1 MKTFTLLAIIA
12 PVTLLAGP
20 RNSVHYAIPAEA
32 CDAGGGA
39 STSAGYANVG
49 NIGGFGG
56 ISSVAAKTAKH
67 GYIGQL
73 YEVKTVT
80 IAANPPSVDEG
91 AATQLSATATL
102 DDGSLLKPAA
112 SQVQWSVDSGPIS
125 GISPTGVATAA
136 VVYQNEIATVRG
148 RFQASGLLDLAVI
161 NSNPDN
167 YGLYAGDGLDDGW
180 QVQHFGV
187 GNPLAG
193 PANDPDADGQS
204 NYFEYYATTDPMD
217 ALSLFRLRIA
227 NVEGRPTHKDIIFSP
242 VSPKREYRVE
252 YKMDLSIPGF
262 APLTDPPVSDN
273 ADERTVRDENATDP
287 TRFYRVAIGI
297 P

>member
-1 MKTFTLLAIIA
+1 MVLAPAALI
-12 PVTLLAGP
+12 AGP
-20 RNSVHYAIPAEA
+20 RSSSHYAIPTEA
-32 CDAGGGA
+32 CDGGGGSSA
-39 STSAGYANVG
+39 SAAYSHIG
-49 NIGGFGG
+49 NIGGFVG
-56 ISSVAAKTAKH
+56 ISTAASKTAKH

-80 IAANPPSVDEG
+80 LAANPPSVDEG

-102 DDGSLLKPAA
+102 DDGTLLKPAA
-112 SQVQWSVDSGPIS
+112 SQVRWSVDSGPIS

-136 VVYQNEIATVRG
+136 IVYQNEIATVRG
-148 RFQASGLLDLAVI
+148 RFHVSGLLNLTVI

-167 YGLYAGDGLDDGW
+167 YGSYAGDGIDDAW
-180 QVQHFGV
+180 QVEHFGV

-193 PANDPDADGQS
+193 PGNDPDADGQN
-204 NYFEYYATTDPMD
+204 NYFEYYATTDPMN

-227 NVEGRPTHKDIIFSP
+227 NVDGRPTQKNIIFSP

-252 YKMDLSIPGF
+252 YKTDLNVPGF
-262 APLTDPPVSDN
+262 NPLTDPPFNDN
-273 ADERTVRDENATDP
+273 GDERTVTDENATDP